1 MEENY
6 QVSVSVKKQG
16 FVSKAT
22 GFIKQKTYQVAV
34 AAAVGV
40 MGVTGANA
48 ADPITLAVPDMAPI
62 VALIMGMVAL
72 VASIGMAVLSVYATG
87 KVFKWVKAAF

>member
-1 MEENY
+1 ME
-6 QVSVSVKKQG
+6 VLVKEVEASKVAKNTNLARAIAAGTATTLVFSQG
-16 FVSKAT
+16 A
-22 GFIKQKTYQVAV
+22 Y
-34 AAAVGV
+34 
-40 MGVTGANA
+40 A
-48 ADPITLAVPDMAPI
+48 ADALAVPDMAPI

>member
-34 AAAVGV
+34 AAVAV

-48 ADPITLAVPDMAPI
+48 AEPLPIPDMAPVI
-62 VALIMGMVAL
+62 ALIMGMVAL

>member
-1 MEENY
+1 MNENLVE
-6 QVSVSVKKQG
+6 QVEAGK
-16 FVSKAT
+16 VSKNSQLAKAIAAGTAT
-22 GFIKQKTYQVAV
+22 TFVLANSAY
-34 AAAVGV
+34 AAE
-40 MGVTGANA
+40 
-48 ADPITLAVPDMAPI
+48 PLAVPDMAPI

>member
-1 MEENY
+1 MEQN
-6 QVSVSVKKQG
+6 QVQAVDTKE
-16 FVSKAT
+16 VSKST
-22 GFIKQKTYQVAV
+22 
-34 AAAVGV
+34 
-40 MGVTGANA
+40 
-48 ADPITLAVPDMAPI
+48 TLAKAIAAGTATTFVLASSAHAVEGALEVPDMAPI

>member
-1 MEENY
+1 MSEN
-6 QVSVSVKKQG
+6 QVQAVDTKE
-16 FVSKAT
+16 VSKNRHIAKAIAAGTAT
-22 GFIKQKTYQVAV
+22 TFVLAQSAHAV
-34 AAAVGV
+34 
-40 MGVTGANA
+40 
-48 ADPITLAVPDMAPI
+48 DPIALAVPDMAPI

>member
-1 MEENY
+1 MEEN
-6 QVSVSVKKQG
+6 QVQVVDTKE
-16 FVSKAT
+16 VSKSTTFAKAIAAGTAT
-22 GFIKQKTYQVAV
+22 TFVL
-34 AAAVGV
+34 
-40 MGVTGANA
+40 ANSAYA
-48 ADPITLAVPDMAPI
+48 ADPLTVPDMAPI

>member
-1 MEENY
+1 MDNLVE
-6 QVSVSVKKQG
+6 QVEAGK
-16 FVSKAT
+16 VSKNTQLAKAIAAGTAT
-22 GFIKQKTYQVAV
+22 TFVLTQ
-34 AAAVGV
+34 
-40 MGVTGANA
+40 GAFA
-48 ADPITLAVPDMAPI
+48 ADPIALAVPDMAPI

>member
-1 MEENY
+1 MNENLVE
-6 QVSVSVKKQG
+6 QVEAGK
-16 FVSKAT
+16 VSKNSQLAKAIAAGTAT
-22 GFIKQKTYQVAV
+22 TFVLANSAH
-34 AAAVGV
+34 AAE
-40 MGVTGANA
+40 T
-48 ADPITLAVPDMAPI
+48 TLAVPDMAPI

>member
-1 MEENY
+1 MEQN
-6 QVSVSVKKQG
+6 QVQAVDTKE
-16 FVSKAT
+16 VSKRNTLAKSIAAGTAT
-22 GFIKQKTYQVAV
+22 TFVLANSAH
-34 AAAVGV
+34 AAGEA
-40 MGVTGANA
+40 
-48 ADPITLAVPDMAPI
+48 LAVPDMAPI

>member
-1 MEENY
+1 MNENLVE
-6 QVSVSVKKQG
+6 QVEAGK
-16 FVSKAT
+16 VSKNSQLAKAIAAGTAT
-22 GFIKQKTYQVAV
+22 TFVLANSAH
-34 AAAVGV
+34 AAGEV
-40 MGVTGANA
+40 
-48 ADPITLAVPDMAPI
+48 LAVPDMAPI

>member
-1 MEENY
+1 MEQNQVQAVDTK
-6 QVSVSVKKQG
+6 QVSKSTTLAKAIAAG
-16 FVSKAT
+16 TATTFVL
-22 GFIKQKTYQVAV
+22 
-34 AAAVGV
+34 
-40 MGVTGANA
+40 ANSA
-48 ADPITLAVPDMAPI
+48 HANEALAVPDMAPI

>member
-1 MEENY
+1 MEQN
-6 QVSVSVKKQG
+6 QVQAVDTQE
-16 FVSKAT
+16 VSKSTTLAKAIAAGTAT
-22 GFIKQKTYQVAV
+22 TFVLANSAHAV
-34 AAAVGV
+34 E
-40 MGVTGANA
+40 T
-48 ADPITLAVPDMAPI
+48 TLAVPDMAPI